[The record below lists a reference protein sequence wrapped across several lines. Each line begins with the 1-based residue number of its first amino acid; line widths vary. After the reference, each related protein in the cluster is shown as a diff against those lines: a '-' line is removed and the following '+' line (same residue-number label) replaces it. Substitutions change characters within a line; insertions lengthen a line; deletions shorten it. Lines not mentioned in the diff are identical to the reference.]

1 MNRSSP
7 SSSTTGSLSSGNS
20 TLASFEPSSLSSSLC
35 GPSRNSLS
43 DLRIVAFV
51 ERGDDGRGLLLDLG
65 VGSKD
70 CCVVS
75 GLLFVGSYLVV
86 VSSC

>member
-1 MNRSSP
+1 M
-7 SSSTTGSLSSGNS
+7 
-20 TLASFEPSSLSSSLC
+20 
-35 GPSRNSLS
+35 
-43 DLRIVAFV
+43 

-70 CCVVS
+70 CCVFS
-75 GLLFVGSYLVV
+75 GLLFIGSYLVV